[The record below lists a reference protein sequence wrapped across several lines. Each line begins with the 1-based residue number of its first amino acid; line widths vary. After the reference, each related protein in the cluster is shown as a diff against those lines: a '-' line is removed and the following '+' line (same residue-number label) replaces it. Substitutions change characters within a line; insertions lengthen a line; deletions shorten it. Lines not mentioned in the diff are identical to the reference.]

1 MEIETIIFDDSAG
14 MVDYRNGVEVC
25 VFVTQSGKEVL
36 FSRDKNGNVVKS
48 FEGKLSSVDFVKAR
62 GIAGPKLKNKF
73 LTKDV
78 HFTTKVVSAPVAPPR
93 AQAAQKGPK
102 PAWLQ
107 TRLAAQHAQTIST
120 HTDDD

>member
-36 FSRDKNGNVVKS
+36 FSRDKNDNVVKS
-48 FEGKLSSVDFVKAR
+48 FEGRLDSADFLKAR
-62 GIAGPKLKNKF
+62 GIAGLQLKKKF
-73 LTKDV
+73 LTKDAR
-78 HFTTKVVSAPVAPPR
+78 FTTKVVSAPAAPPR
-93 AQAAQKGPK
+93 AQAAQKGLK